1 MITVTRINDKE
12 ITLNAD
18 LIEYAESTPDTIV
31 TLSTGK
37 KYIIKES
44 IQEVIDKVLEYR
56 RQIFPFKQFRKSVEV

>member
-18 LIEYAESTPDTIV
+18 LIEYAEKTPDTIV
-31 TLSTGK
+31 TLTTGK

-44 IQEVIDKVLEYR
+44 VQEVIEMVLEYR
-56 RQIFPFKQFRKSVEV
+56 RKIFPYKQLIKSVEE